1 MFEDLSGRLEKIV
14 KQVTGQGRMTEEN
27 IHESMR
33 EVRRALL
40 EADVSVGVAKELV
53 QRVEERAVGQEVLQS
68 ISPGQQVIKVVHE
81 ELTRLM
87 GGRAVHLVES
97 PKFPTIVLVVGLQGS
112 GKTTFCGKLA
122 HHLKGKKRRS
132 LLVSADIHRPAAI
145 EQLRQLAEAN
155 GLDFASSPA
164 GTPPEEI
171 AKNALHESRQ
181 RGFDYLIFDTA
192 GRLHIDEEMMAE
204 AKSLKEILKPHQ
216 VLLVVDGMS
225 GRDAVNTAEV
235 FCQELGVDGLVLS
248 KMDGDARGGAALAIR
263 SVTGTPVMFMG
274 VGEKVEAVEVFHPER
289 LASRVL
295 GMGDVLTLIEKAQ
308 DKIDVEQTQ
317 KAAKKLARAEF
328 TLEDFLDQMREVK
341 KLGSLGDLVKMIP
354 GAPKVSAED
363 VAGGEKEIK
372 RVEAV
377 IQSMTPQERRRP
389 QVLNASRRKRIA
401 AGSGTSVQA
410 VNQVVRD
417 FESMQR
423 MMKRMGKKGRRKGLS
438 AGFPSGFPGA

>member
-1 MFEDLSGRLEKIV
+1 MFEDLAGRLEKIV
-14 KQVTGQGRMTEEN
+14 KDVTGQGRMTEAN

-40 EADVSVGVAKELV
+40 EADVSIGVAKELTES
-53 QRVEERAVGQEVLQS
+53 VEKRAIGQGVLQS
-68 ISPGQQVIKVVHE
+68 VSPGQQVVKVVHE

-122 HHLKGKKRRS
+122 YHLKGKKRRS
-132 LLVSADIHRPAAI
+132 LLVSADVHRPAAI
-145 EQLRQLAEAN
+145 EQLRQLAEGS
-155 GLDFASSPA
+155 GLDFASSPP

-171 AKNALHESRQ
+171 AKNALTEARQ

-204 AKSLKEILKPHQ
+204 AKAIKEILKPHQ

-225 GRDAVNTAEV
+225 GRDSVNVAEV
-235 FCQELGVDGLVLS
+235 FTKELGVDGLVLS

-274 VGEKVEAVEVFHPER
+274 IGEKVDAVEVFHPER
-289 LASRVL
+289 LASRIL
-295 GMGDVLTLIEKAQ
+295 GMGDVLTLVEKAQ
-308 DKIDVEQTQ
+308 EKIDVVKAE

-328 TLEDFLDQMREVK
+328 TLEDFLDQMKEVK

-363 VAGGEKEIK
+363 LAGGEEEIK

-377 IQSMTPQERRRP
+377 IHSMTPRERKRP
-389 QVLNASRRKRIA
+389 QILNASRRRRIA
-401 AGSGTSVQA
+401 AGSGTTVQA
-410 VNQVVRD
+410 VNQVIRD
-417 FESMQR
+417 FEGMQK
-423 MMKRMGKKGRRKGLS
+423 MMKRMVKQKGRRKGLP
-438 AGFPSGFPGA
+438 AGFPGF

>member
-1 MFEDLSGRLEKIV
+1 
-14 KQVTGQGRMTEEN
+14 
-27 IHESMR
+27 MR

-40 EADVSVGVAKELV
+40 EADVSIGVAKELTES
-53 QRVEERAVGQEVLQS
+53 VEKRAIGQGVLQS
-68 ISPGQQVIKVVHE
+68 VSPGQQVVKVVHE

-122 HHLKGKKRRS
+122 YHLKGKKRRS
-132 LLVSADIHRPAAI
+132 LLVSADVHRPAAI
-145 EQLRQLAEAN
+145 EQLRQLAEGS
-155 GLDFASSPA
+155 GLDFASSPP

-171 AKNALHESRQ
+171 AKNALTEARQ

-204 AKSLKEILKPHQ
+204 AKAIKEILKPHQ

-225 GRDAVNTAEV
+225 GRDSVNVAEV
-235 FCQELGVDGLVLS
+235 FTKELGVDGLVLS

-274 VGEKVEAVEVFHPER
+274 IGEKVDAVEVFHPER
-289 LASRVL
+289 LASRIL
-295 GMGDVLTLIEKAQ
+295 GMGDVLTLVEKAQ
-308 DKIDVEQTQ
+308 EKIDVVKAE

-328 TLEDFLDQMREVK
+328 TLEDFLDQMKEVK

-363 VAGGEKEIK
+363 LAGGEEEIK

-377 IQSMTPQERRRP
+377 IHSMTPRERKRP
-389 QVLNASRRKRIA
+389 QILNASRRRRIA
-401 AGSGTSVQA
+401 AGSGTTVQA
-410 VNQVVRD
+410 VNQVIRD
-417 FESMQR
+417 FEGMQK
-423 MMKRMGKKGRRKGLS
+423 MMKRMVKQKGRRKGLP
-438 AGFPSGFPGA
+438 AGFPGF

>member
-14 KQVTGQGRMTEEN
+14 KDVTGQGRMTEAN
-27 IHESMR
+27 IKEAMR

-40 EADVSVGVAKELV
+40 EADVNMTVAKELIEN
-53 QRVEERAVGQEVLQS
+53 VEERAIGQEVLTS

-81 ELTRLM
+81 ELTKLM
-87 GGRAVHLVES
+87 GGRAVHLVEA

-132 LLVSADIHRPAAI
+132 LLVSADVHRPAAI
-145 EQLRQLAEAN
+145 EQLRQLAETN
-155 GLDFASSPA
+155 GLDFASSPP
-164 GTPPEEI
+164 GTPPDEI
-171 AKNALHESRQ
+171 ARTALAEARQ

-204 AKSLKEILKPHQ
+204 AKSVKEILKPHQ

-225 GRDAVNTAEV
+225 GRDAVNVAEA

-263 SVTGTPVMFMG
+263 AVTGTPVMFMG
-274 VGEKVEAVEVFHPER
+274 IGEKVEAVEVFHPDR
-289 LASRVL
+289 LASRIL
-295 GMGDVLTLIEKAQ
+295 GMGDVLTLVEKAQ
-308 DKIDVEQTQ
+308 EKIDVTKAE

-328 TLEDFLDQMREVK
+328 TLEDFLEQMKEVK
-341 KLGSLGDLVKMIP
+341 KMGSLGDLVKMIP
-354 GAPKVSAED
+354 GAPKISAED
-363 VAGGEKEIK
+363 LAGGEEEIK

-377 IQSMTPQERRRP
+377 IHSMTPRERRRP
-389 QVLNASRRKRIA
+389 QILNASRRRRIA
-401 AGSGTSVQA
+401 AGSGTTVQA
-410 VNQVVRD
+410 VNQVIRD
-417 FESMQR
+417 FEGMQK
-423 MMKRMGKKGRRKGLS
+423 MMKRMGKKKGRRKGLP
-438 AGFPSGFPGA
+438 AGFGGF